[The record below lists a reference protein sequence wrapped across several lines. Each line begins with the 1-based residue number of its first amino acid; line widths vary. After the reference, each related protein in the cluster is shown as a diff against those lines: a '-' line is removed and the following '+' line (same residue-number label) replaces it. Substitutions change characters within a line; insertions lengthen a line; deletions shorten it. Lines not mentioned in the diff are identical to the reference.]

1 MPVISAAAIRIR
13 VAALPTTACRAA
25 AKAKG
30 ESNTVIPA
38 QGSAPPQE
46 SIERWPSGSA
56 WIPACAGMTIHRL
69 FEVLKLPKAGNG
81 VSSAYL
87 FVFSAIVAVLELLQA
102 HPVWYVALQRS
113 QDAVIM
119 ANQGKVI
126 RRF

>member
-1 MPVISAAAIRIR
+1 
-13 VAALPTTACRAA
+13 
-25 AKAKG
+25 
-30 ESNTVIPA
+30 
-38 QGSAPPQE
+38 
-46 SIERWPSGSA
+46 
-56 WIPACAGMTIHRL
+56 
-69 FEVLKLPKAGNG
+69 
-81 VSSAYL
+81 L